1 MQLTIIN
8 KKENKME
15 NTTITKSQ
23 IKKYIKYVGNDILL
37 IYLSNI
43 FNEPKEHKLSYINGL
58 KSMID
63 NYSK

>member
-1 MQLTIIN
+1 
-8 KKENKME
+8 ME

-23 IKKYIKYVGNDILL
+23 IKKYIKYVGNDSLL